1 VAPDQRGDGS
11 MARDIQEGSGEAGA
25 VATTFPSKYL
35 PPVTYRDMPEAL
47 PLRKVIGPGVIAA
60 GIGLAS
66 GEFILWPYIT
76 SQVGLVFLW
85 AAVVGV
91 VTQFFINME
100 IERYT
105 LATGET
111 ALTGFSRYWRHWGL
125 VFAVMTF
132 LANAWPGWITS
143 SATLVTYIFDGGNV
157 KLLSILG
164 LAAIAIAL
172 TLTPVVYTVVER
184 VEFFKV
190 GIILFFIV
198 VAIATAI
205 TADAWGALPDAVT
218 GFGRLPEGLP
228 VALVLPA
235 LAFAGAGG
243 GQNLVQS
250 NWMRDKGY
258 GMGVHIPHLASP
270 VTGAPEAVP
279 GTGYAFRETEEN
291 LRRWRGWWK
300 VSNTEQLVSFV
311 AITIITITLLSLLAY
326 STVLGAEGENNI
338 AFLQAEG
345 EALNQRVGSWFGY
358 LFWIIGATSLFAAA
372 LGIVDYTCRLVADV
386 LKCSYL
392 RENERW
398 SESRIY
404 FALVWLSVVWSTV
417 ILLTITSQPLIL
429 LIISA
434 SIGGFM
440 MFIYSGLLILVN
452 RRSLSPAIRIT
463 GFRTATM
470 VWSVLLFGVASVI
483 AIYGQWDNIK
493 GLLGLG

>member
-1 VAPDQRGDGS
+1 MAREIDSGPGEAPDT
-11 MARDIQEGSGEAGA
+11 GA
-25 VATTFPSKYL
+25 VATTFPARYL
-35 PPVTYRDMPEAL
+35 PPVTYRDMPESL
-47 PLRKVIGPGVIAA
+47 PLRKVLGPGVIAA

-85 AAVVGV
+85 AAVIGV

-125 VFAVMTF
+125 FFAVLTF

-143 SATLVTYIFDGGNV
+143 SATLVTFIFGGGSV
-157 KLLSILG
+157 KLLAVLG

-172 TLTPVVYTVVER
+172 TMAPVVYTLVER
-184 VEFFKV
+184 IEFFKV

-205 TADAWGALPDAVT
+205 TAEAWGALPDAVT
-218 GFGRLPEGLP
+218 NFGRIPEGLDL
-228 VALVLPA
+228 ALLLPA

-270 VTGAPEAVP
+270 VTGEPEAAP
-279 GTGYAFRETEEN
+279 GTGYTFREDERN
-291 LRRWRGWWK
+291 LARWKSWWDVANK
-300 VSNTEQLVSFV
+300 EQLVSFV
-311 AITIITITLLSLLAY
+311 AITIVTIALMSLLAY
-326 STVLGAEGENNI
+326 STVFGIEGENNI
-338 AFLQAEG
+338 SFLEAEG
-345 EALNQRVGSWFGY
+345 NALMDRVGDWFGY
-358 LFWIIGATSLFAAA
+358 LFWVIGATSLFAAA
-372 LGIVDYTCRLVADV
+372 LGIVDYTCRMLADV
-386 LKCSYL
+386 LKVSYL
-392 RENERW
+392 RDNDTW

-404 FALVWLSVVWSTV
+404 FVAVWLLCLWSVI
-417 ILLTITSQPLIL
+417 ILLAIQSQPLIL

-452 RRSLSPAIRIT
+452 RRSLPASVRIT
-463 GFRTATM
+463 GFRTGTM
-470 VWSVLLFGVASVI
+470 VWSVLLFGVASVV
-483 AIYGQWDNIK
+483 AVTDQWDNIK
-493 GLLGLG
+493 ELFGL

>member
-1 VAPDQRGDGS
+1 
-11 MARDIQEGSGEAGA
+11 MAREIQDGPGAGG

-35 PPVTYRDMPEAL
+35 PPVTYKDMPPAL
-47 PLRKVIGPGVIAA
+47 PLRKVLGPGVIAA

-85 AAVVGV
+85 AAVIGV

-111 ALTGFSRYWRHWGL
+111 ALTGFSRYWKHWGL
-125 VFAVMTF
+125 FFAVLTF
-132 LANAWPGWITS
+132 LANAWPGWVTS
-143 SATLVTYIFDGGNV
+143 SATLVTFIFDGGNV
-157 KLLSILG
+157 KLLAILG
-164 LAAIAIAL
+164 LASIAIAL
-172 TLTPVVYTVVER
+172 TLAPVVYTVVER

-190 GIILFFIV
+190 GLVLLFMV
-198 VAIATAI
+198 VAVVAAV
-205 TADAWGALPDAVT
+205 TADAWAALPDAVT
-218 GFGRLPEGLP
+218 NFGRLPEGLP
-228 VALVLPA
+228 LALVLPA

-258 GMGVHIPHLASP
+258 GMGVHIPRLASP
-270 VTGAPEAVP
+270 VTGEPEAAP
-279 GTGYAFRETEEN
+279 GTGYTFRETEEN
-291 LRRWRGWWK
+291 LGRWRAWWNVANK
-300 VSNTEQLVSFV
+300 EQLVSFV
-311 AITIITITLLSLLAY
+311 AITIVTIALMSLLAY
-326 STVLGAEGENNI
+326 STVLGAEAENNI
-338 AFLQAEG
+338 TFLDAEG
-345 EALNQRVGSWFGY
+345 NALMDTVGTWFGY

-386 LKCSYL
+386 LKVSYL
-392 RENERW
+392 RDNETW

-404 FALVWLSVVWSTV
+404 FLLVWLLVVWSAI
-417 ILLTITSQPLIL
+417 ILLAIQSQPLIL

-440 MFIYSGLLILVN
+440 MFIYSGLLILTN
-452 RRSLSPAIRIT
+452 KRSLPPAVRIT

-470 VWSVLLFGVASVI
+470 VWSVLLFGFASAI
-483 AIYGQWDNIK
+483 AISDQWDNIK
-493 GLLGLG
+493 ELFGL

>member
-1 VAPDQRGDGS
+1 
-11 MARDIQEGSGEAGA
+11 MAREIREGPEAPGA

-35 PPVTYRDMPEAL
+35 PPVTYRDLPDPL
-47 PLRKVIGPGVIAA
+47 PLRKVLGPGVIAA

-125 VFAVMTF
+125 LFALMTF

-143 SATLVTYIFDGGNV
+143 SATLVTFIFDGGNV
-157 KLLSILG
+157 KLLAILG
-164 LAAIAIAL
+164 LLSIAIAL
-172 TLTPVVYTVVER
+172 TLAPVVYTVVER

-205 TADAWGALPDAVT
+205 TAEAWGALPDAVT
-218 GFGRLPEGLP
+218 NFGRLPPGLEL
-228 VALVLPA
+228 ALVLPA

-250 NWMRDKGY
+250 NWMRDKRY
-258 GMGVHIPHLASP
+258 GMGVPIPRLASP
-270 VTGAPEAVP
+270 VTGEPEAAP

-291 LRRWRGWWK
+291 LSRWRGWWK
-300 VSNTEQLVSFV
+300 VANQEQLSSFV
-311 AITIITITLLSLLAY
+311 AITIVTIALMSLLAY
-326 STVLGAEGENNI
+326 STVLGAQAENNI
-338 AFLQAEG
+338 SFLEAEG
-345 EALNQRVGSWFGY
+345 QALMDRVGSWFGY
-358 LFWIIGATSLFAAA
+358 LFWVIGATSLFAAA

-386 LKCSYL
+386 LKVSYL
-392 RENERW
+392 RDSERW

-404 FALVWLSVVWSTV
+404 FVAVWVSVVWSTI
-417 ILLTITSQPLIL
+417 ILLAIQSQPLIL

-440 MFIYSGLLILVN
+440 MFIYSGLLILIN
-452 RRSLSPAIRIT
+452 KRSLPPAIRIG
-463 GFRTATM
+463 GFRTATL
-470 VWSVLLFGVASVI
+470 VWSVLLFGAASVI
-483 AIYGQWDNIK
+483 AIQSQWDNVRELF
-493 GLLGLG
+493 GL

>member
-1 VAPDQRGDGS
+1 
-11 MARDIQEGSGEAGA
+11 MARDIQDGPGEARGA
-25 VATTFPSKYL
+25 GATATTFPTKYL
-35 PPVTYRDMPEAL
+35 PPVTYREMPEPL
-47 PLRKVIGPGVIAA
+47 PLRKVLGPGVIAA

-85 AAVVGV
+85 AAVIGV

-111 ALTGFSRYWRHWGL
+111 ALTGFSRYWKHWGL
-125 VFAVMTF
+125 IFAVLTF
-132 LANAWPGWITS
+132 LANAWPGWVTS
-143 SATLVTYIFDGGNV
+143 SATLVTFIFDGGNV
-157 KLLSILG
+157 KLLAILG

-190 GIILFFIV
+190 GLVILFMV
-198 VAIATAI
+198 VAIVAAVTAE
-205 TADAWGALPDAVT
+205 AWGALPDAVT
-218 GFGRLPEGLP
+218 GFGRLPEGLAL
-228 VALVLPA
+228 ALVLPA

-258 GMGVHIPHLASP
+258 GMGVHIPRLASP
-270 VTGAPEAVP
+270 VTGEPEAAP
-279 GTGYAFRETEEN
+279 GTGYTFRENEEN
-291 LRRWRGWWK
+291 LARWRGWWNVANK
-300 VSNTEQLVSFV
+300 EQLVSFV
-311 AITIITITLLSLLAY
+311 AITIVTIALMSLLAY
-326 STVLGAEGENNI
+326 STVLGAEAENNI
-338 AFLQAEG
+338 SFLEAEG
-345 EALNQRVGSWFGY
+345 NALMDRVGTWFGY

-386 LKCSYL
+386 LKVSYL
-392 RENERW
+392 RENDTW

-404 FALVWLSVVWSTV
+404 FLLVWLLVVWSAI
-417 ILLTITSQPLIL
+417 ILLTIQSQPLIL

-440 MFIYSGLLILVN
+440 MFIYSGLLILIN
-452 RRSLSPAIRIT
+452 KRSLPPAVRIT

-470 VWSVLLFGVASVI
+470 IWSVLLFGAASVI
-483 AIYGQWDNIK
+483 AISDQWDNIK
-493 GLLGLG
+493 ELFGL

>member
-1 VAPDQRGDGS
+1 MASEIQGGPAEAP
-11 MARDIQEGSGEAGA
+11 EGGA
-25 VATTFPSKYL
+25 VATTFPTKHL
-35 PPVTYRDMPEAL
+35 PPVTYRDMPEPL
-47 PLRKVIGPGVIAA
+47 PLRRVLGPGVIAA

-85 AAVVGV
+85 AAVLGV

-125 VFAVMTF
+125 VFALMTF
-132 LANAWPGWITS
+132 LANAWPGWVTS
-143 SATLVTYIFDGGNV
+143 SATMVTFIFGGGSAE
-157 KLLSILG
+157 LLAILG

-172 TLTPVVYTVVER
+172 TLAPVVYTLVER
-184 VEFFKV
+184 IEFFKV
-190 GIILFFIV
+190 GIILFFLV
-198 VAIATAI
+198 VAIFAAVTAE
-205 TADAWGALPDAVT
+205 AWGALPDAVT
-218 GFGRLPEGLP
+218 NFGRLPEGLP
-228 VALVLPA
+228 LALVLPA

-258 GMGVHIPHLASP
+258 GMGVHIPRLASP
-270 VTGAPEAVP
+270 VTGEPEAAP
-279 GTGYAFRETEEN
+279 GTGYTFRETEGN
-291 LRRWRGWWK
+291 LARWKGWWEVANK
-300 VSNTEQLVSFV
+300 EQLVSFV
-311 AITIITITLLSLLAY
+311 AITIVTIALMSLLAY
-326 STVLGAEGENNI
+326 STVLGAEAENNI
-338 AFLQAEG
+338 SFLEAEG
-345 EALNQRVGSWFGY
+345 NALMDRVGDWFGY

-386 LKCSYL
+386 LKVSYL
-392 RENERW
+392 RDNDTW

-404 FALVWLSVVWSTV
+404 FVLVWLLCLWSVI
-417 ILLTITSQPLIL
+417 ILLTISSQPLIL

-440 MFIYSGLLILVN
+440 MFIYSGLLILIN
-452 RRSLSPAIRIT
+452 KRSLPPSVRIG

-470 VWSVLLFGVASVI
+470 VWSVLLFGTASVI
-483 AIYGQWDNIK
+483 AISDQWDNIK
-493 GLLGLG
+493 ELFGI

>member
-1 VAPDQRGDGS
+1 MGS

-35 PPVTYRDMPEAL
+35 PPVTYREMPEPL
-47 PLRKVIGPGVIAA
+47 PLRKVLGPGVIAA

-85 AAVVGV
+85 AAVIGV

-125 VFAVMTF
+125 VFALMTF

-143 SATLVTYIFDGGNV
+143 SATMVTFIFDGGSA
-157 KLLSILG
+157 KLLAILGLLSIAL
-164 LAAIAIAL
+164 AL

-190 GIILFFIV
+190 GIILFFLV
-198 VAIATAI
+198 VAIAAAI

-218 GFGRLPEGLP
+218 GFGRLPEGLA

-270 VTGAPEAVP
+270 VTGAPEATP
-279 GTGYAFRETEEN
+279 GTGYAFPETDEN
-291 LRRWRGWWK
+291 LRRWHGWWR

-311 AITIITITLLSLLAY
+311 AITIVTIVLMSLLAY
-326 STVLGAEGENNI
+326 STVLGAEAENNI
-338 AFLQAEG
+338 SFLQAEG
-345 EALNQRVGSWFGY
+345 EALMDRVGSWFGY

-386 LKCSYL
+386 LKVSYL
-392 RENERW
+392 ADNQRW

-404 FALVWLSVVWSTV
+404 FALVWLSVVWSAI

-440 MFIYSGLLILVN
+440 MFIYSGLLILIN
-452 RRSLSPAIRIT
+452 KRSLPAAIRIS

-470 VWSVLLFGVASVI
+470 VWSVLLFGAASVI
-483 AIYGQWDNIK
+483 AVQGQWDNIK
-493 GLLGLG
+493 DLLGLG

>member
-1 VAPDQRGDGS
+1 VVVSVARELQ
-11 MARDIQEGSGEAGA
+11 QEPGEAGA
-25 VATTFPSKYL
+25 VATTFPSRYL
-35 PPVTYRDMPEAL
+35 PPVTYRDLPDAL
-47 PLRKVIGPGVIAA
+47 PLRRVLGPGVIAA

-76 SQVGLVFLW
+76 SQVGLAFLW
-85 AAVVGV
+85 AAVIGV

-125 VFAVMTF
+125 VFAFMTF

-143 SATLVTYIFDGGNV
+143 SATMVTFIFGGGSV
-157 KLLSILG
+157 KLLAILG
-164 LAAIAIAL
+164 LLAIALAL

-190 GIILFFIV
+190 GIILFFLV
-198 VAIATAI
+198 VAIAAAI
-205 TADAWGALPDAVT
+205 TAEAWANLPDAVT
-218 GFGRLPEGLP
+218 GFGRIPAGL
-228 VALVLPA
+228 ALALALPA

-250 NWMRDKGY
+250 NWIRDKRY
-258 GMGVHIPHLASP
+258 GMGVHVPRLASP
-270 VTGAPEAVP
+270 VTGQPEAAP

-291 LRRWRGWWK
+291 MSRWRGWWK
-300 VSNTEQLVSFV
+300 VANQEQLVSFT
-311 AITIITITLLSLLAY
+311 AITIITIVLMSLLAY
-326 STVLGAEGENNI
+326 STVLGVEGENNI
-338 AFLQAEG
+338 SFLETEG
-345 EALNQRVGSWFGY
+345 LALNDRVGSWFGY

-386 LKCSYL
+386 LRVSYL
-392 RENERW
+392 RDNDRW
-398 SESRIY
+398 TESRIY
-404 FALVWLSVVWSTV
+404 FAAVWVSVVWSAI
-417 ILLTITSQPLIL
+417 ILLAIQSQPLIL

-440 MFIYSGLLILVN
+440 MFIYSGLLILIN
-452 RRSLSPAIRIT
+452 RRSLPPAVRIS

-470 VWSVLLFGVASVI
+470 VWSVLLFGIFSVI
-483 AIYGQWDNIK
+483 AIQAQWDNIK
-493 GLLGLG
+493 QLFGG

>member
-1 VAPDQRGDGS
+1 MAREIQDGYGEAPD
-11 MARDIQEGSGEAGA
+11 AGQ
-25 VATTFPSKYL
+25 VATTFPTKHL
-35 PPVTYRDMPEAL
+35 PPVTYKDMPPAL
-47 PLRKVIGPGVIAA
+47 PLRKVLGPGVIAA

-76 SQVGLVFLW
+76 SQAGLGFLW

-111 ALTGFSRYWRHWGL
+111 ALTGFSRYWKHWGL
-125 VFAVMTF
+125 FFAVLTF

-143 SATLVTYIFDGGNV
+143 SATLVTFIFDGGNV
-157 KLLSILG
+157 KVLAILG
-164 LAAIAIAL
+164 LASIAIAL

-190 GIILFFIV
+190 GLVILFMV
-198 VAIATAI
+198 VAIVAAV
-205 TADAWGALPDAVT
+205 TADAWASLPDAVT
-218 GFGRLPEGLP
+218 NFGRLPEGLP
-228 VALVLPA
+228 LALVLPA

-258 GMGVHIPHLASP
+258 GMGVHIPRLASP
-270 VTGAPEAVP
+270 VTGEPEAAP
-279 GTGYAFRETEEN
+279 GTGYTFRETDEN
-291 LRRWRGWWK
+291 MSRWRGWWQVANK
-300 VSNTEQLVSFV
+300 EQLVSFV
-311 AITIITITLLSLLAY
+311 AITIVTIVIMSLLAY
-326 STVLGAEGENNI
+326 STVFGAEAENNI
-338 AFLQAEG
+338 TFLEAEG
-345 EALNQRVGSWFGY
+345 DALMDTVGTWFGY

-386 LKCSYL
+386 LKVSYL
-392 RENERW
+392 RDNQTW

-404 FALVWLSVVWSTV
+404 FLLVWVLVVWSAI
-417 ILLTITSQPLIL
+417 ILLTIQSQPLIL

-440 MFIYSGLLILVN
+440 MFIYSGLLILTN
-452 RRSLSPAIRIT
+452 KRSLPPAVGIT

-470 VWSVLLFGVASVI
+470 VWSVLLFGTASVI
-483 AIYGQWDNIK
+483 AITDQWDNIK
-493 GLLGLG
+493 ELFGL

>member
-1 VAPDQRGDGS
+1 
-11 MARDIQEGSGEAGA
+11 MARDIQEDSGAPGA

-35 PPVTYRDMPEAL
+35 PPVTYRDMPPAL
-47 PLRKVIGPGVIAA
+47 PLRKVLGPGVIAA

-85 AAVVGV
+85 AAIVGV

-125 VFAVMTF
+125 VFALMTF

-143 SATLVTYIFDGGNV
+143 SATLVTFIFGGGNV
-157 KLLSILG
+157 KLLAILG
-164 LAAIAIAL
+164 LLAIAAAL
-172 TLTPVVYTVVER
+172 TLAPVVYTIVER
-184 VEFFKV
+184 IEFFKV
-190 GIILFFIV
+190 GIILFFLV
-198 VAIATAI
+198 VAIAAAI
-205 TADAWGALPDAVT
+205 TAEAWGALPDAVT
-218 GFGRLPEGLP
+218 GFGRLPEGLA

-250 NWMRDKGY
+250 NWMRDKRY
-258 GMGVHIPHLASP
+258 GMGVHIPRLASP
-270 VTGAPEAVP
+270 VTGEPEAAP
-279 GTGYAFRETEEN
+279 GTGYAFRDTDEN
-291 LRRWRGWWK
+291 LRRWHGWWR
-300 VSNTEQLVSFV
+300 VANQEQLVSFV
-311 AITIITITLLSLLAY
+311 AITIVTIVLMSLLAY
-326 STVLGAEGENNI
+326 STVLGADAENNI
-338 AFLQAEG
+338 SFLQAEG
-345 EALNQRVGSWFGY
+345 EALNQRVGTWFGY

-372 LGIVDYTCRLVADV
+372 LGIVDYTCRMVADV
-386 LKCSYL
+386 LRVCYL
-392 RENERW
+392 RDSERW

-404 FALVWLSVVWSTV
+404 FVCVWVSVVWSAI

-440 MFIYSGLLILVN
+440 MFIYSGLLILIN
-452 RRSLSPAIRIT
+452 KRSLSPTIRIT

-470 VWSVLLFGVASVI
+470 VWSVLLFGVFSVI
-483 AIYGQWDNIK
+483 AIQGQWDNIK
-493 GLLGLG
+493 DLLGLG

>member
-1 VAPDQRGDGS
+1 
-11 MARDIQEGSGEAGA
+11 MAREIHDGRGEAPGGGE
-25 VATTFPSKYL
+25 VATTFPARHL
-35 PPVTYRDMPEAL
+35 PPVTYRDMPEPL
-47 PLRKVIGPGVIAA
+47 SLRKVLGPGVIAA

-85 AAVVGV
+85 AAVLGV

-125 VFAVMTF
+125 VFAVLTF
-132 LANAWPGWITS
+132 LANAWPGWVTS
-143 SATLVTYIFDGGNV
+143 SATMVTFIFGGGSV
-157 KLLSILG
+157 KLLAVLG

-172 TLTPVVYTVVER
+172 TMAPVVYTMVER
-184 VEFFKV
+184 IEFFKV

-205 TADAWGALPDAVT
+205 TAEAWGALPDAVT
-218 GFGRLPEGLP
+218 NFGRLPEGLP
-228 VALVLPA
+228 LALVLPA

-258 GMGVHIPHLASP
+258 GMGVHVPHLASP
-270 VTGAPEAVP
+270 VTGEPEAAP
-279 GTGYAFRETEEN
+279 GTGYTFREDEQN
-291 LRRWRGWWK
+291 LARWKGWWNVANK
-300 VSNTEQLVSFV
+300 EQLVSFV
-311 AITIITITLLSLLAY
+311 AITIVTIALMSLLAY
-326 STVLGAEGENNI
+326 STVLGIEGENNI
-338 AFLQAEG
+338 SFLEAEG
-345 EALNQRVGSWFGY
+345 NALMDRVGSWFGY

-386 LKCSYL
+386 LKVSYL
-392 RENERW
+392 RDNDTW

-404 FALVWLSVVWSTV
+404 FILVWLLVVWSAI
-417 ILLTITSQPLIL
+417 ILLTIQSQPLIL

-440 MFIYSGLLILVN
+440 MFVYSGLLILIN
-452 RRSLSPAIRIT
+452 RRSLPSSVRIT

-470 VWSVLLFGVASVI
+470 VWSVLLFGTASVI
-483 AIYGQWDNIK
+483 AISDQWDNIK
-493 GLLGLG
+493 ELFGL

>member
-1 VAPDQRGDGS
+1 

-35 PPVTYRDMPEAL
+35 PPVTYRDMPE
-47 PLRKVIGPGVIAA
+47 PLSLRRVLGPGVIAA

-76 SQVGLVFLW
+76 SQVGMVFLW

-143 SATLVTYIFDGGNV
+143 SATLVTFIFDGGNV
-157 KLLSILG
+157 KLLAILG
-164 LAAIAIAL
+164 LVAIAAAL
-172 TLTPVVYTVVER
+172 TLTPIVYTAVER
-184 VEFFKV
+184 VEFLKV
-190 GIILFFIV
+190 GLVILFMV
-198 VAIATAI
+198 VAVAAAI
-205 TADAWGALPDAVT
+205 TAEAWGALPDAIT

-228 VALVLPA
+228 LALALPA

-258 GMGVHIPHLASP
+258 GMGVHIPRLASP
-270 VTGAPEAVP
+270 VTGEPEAAP
-279 GTGYAFRETEEN
+279 GTGYTFRETDEN
-291 LRRWRGWWK
+291 LRRWHGWWR

-311 AITIITITLLSLLAY
+311 AITILTIALMSLLAY
-326 STVLGAEGENNI
+326 STVLGADAENNI
-338 AFLQAEG
+338 SFLQAEG

-358 LFWIIGATSLFAAA
+358 LFWIIGAMSLFAAA

-386 LKCSYL
+386 LKVSYL
-392 RENERW
+392 GNNERW
-398 SESRIY
+398 TESRIY

-440 MFIYSGLLILVN
+440 MFIYSGLLILIN
-452 RRSLSPAIRIT
+452 KRSLPPATRIN

-470 VWSVLLFGVASVI
+470 VWSVLLFGVFSVI
-483 AIYGQWDNIK
+483 AIQAQWDNIK
-493 GLLGLG
+493 DLLGLG

>member
-1 VAPDQRGDGS
+1 MAREIRGEPGEAPD
-11 MARDIQEGSGEAGA
+11 AGA
-25 VATTFPSKYL
+25 IATTFPTKYL
-35 PPVTYRDMPEAL
+35 PPVTYKDMPDAL
-47 PLRKVIGPGVIAA
+47 PLYKVLGPGVIAA

-85 AAVVGV
+85 AAIVGV

-105 LATGET
+105 LATCET

-125 VFAVMTF
+125 LFAIMTF

-143 SATLVTYIFDGGNV
+143 SATLVTYIFGGGNV
-157 KLLSILG
+157 KLLAILG
-164 LAAIAIAL
+164 LASIAIAL
-172 TLTPVVYTVVER
+172 TLAPVVYTVVER

-190 GIILFFIV
+190 GLILFFIV

-205 TADAWGALPDAVT
+205 TAEAWGALPDAVT
-218 GFGRLPEGLP
+218 NFGRIPQGLAL
-228 VALVLPA
+228 ALVLPA

-250 NWMRDKGY
+250 NWMRDKRY
-258 GMGVHIPHLASP
+258 GMGVHIPRLASP
-270 VTGAPEAVP
+270 VTGEPEAAP
-279 GTGYAFRETEEN
+279 GTGYAFPETEEN
-291 LRRWRGWWK
+291 LSRWQRWWK
-300 VSNTEQLVSFV
+300 VANQEQLVSFV
-311 AITIITITLLSLLAY
+311 AITIVTIVLMSMLAY
-326 STVLGAEGENNI
+326 STVLGIEGENNI
-338 AFLQAEG
+338 SFLQAEG

-358 LFWIIGATSLFAAA
+358 LFWVIGATSLFAAA

-386 LKCSYL
+386 LRVSYL
-392 RENERW
+392 RDNERW

-404 FALVWLSVVWSTV
+404 FALVWILVVWSTI
-417 ILLTITSQPLIL
+417 ILLAIQSQPLIL

-440 MFIYSGLLILVN
+440 MFIYSGLLILIN
-452 RRSLSPAIRIT
+452 KRSLSPATRIS

-470 VWSVLLFGVASVI
+470 VWSVLLFGAASVI
-483 AIYGQWDNIK
+483 AIQAQWSNLKD
-493 GLLGLG
+493 LLGL

>member
-1 VAPDQRGDGS
+1 
-11 MARDIQEGSGEAGA
+11 MARDIHGGPGEARDTGQI
-25 VATTFPSKYL
+25 ATTFPTKYL
-35 PPVTYRDMPEAL
+35 PPVTYREMPEPL
-47 PLRKVIGPGVIAA
+47 SLRKVLGPGVIAA

-125 VFAVMTF
+125 FFAVLTF

-143 SATLVTYIFDGGNV
+143 SATLVTFIFGGGNV
-157 KLLSILG
+157 KLLAVLG
-164 LAAIAIAL
+164 LASIAIAL

-190 GIILFFIV
+190 GLVILFMV
-198 VAIATAI
+198 VAVVFAVSA
-205 TADAWGALPDAVT
+205 AAWGALPDAVT
-218 GFGRLPEGLP
+218 NFGRIPEGLP
-228 VALVLPA
+228 LALVLPA

-258 GMGVHIPHLASP
+258 GMGVHVPHLASP
-270 VTGAPEAVP
+270 VTGAPEAAP
-279 GTGYAFRETEEN
+279 GTGYTFRENEDN
-291 LRRWRGWWK
+291 LARWRGWWNVANK
-300 VSNTEQLVSFV
+300 EQLVSFV
-311 AITIITITLLSLLAY
+311 AITIVTIAIMSLLAY
-326 STVLGAEGENNI
+326 STVLGAEAENNI
-338 AFLQAEG
+338 SFLEAEG
-345 EALNQRVGSWFGY
+345 NALMDTVGTWFGY

-386 LKCSYL
+386 LKVSYL
-392 RENERW
+392 RDNQTW

-404 FALVWLSVVWSTV
+404 FLLVWVLVVWSTI
-417 ILLTITSQPLIL
+417 ILLTIQSQPLIL

-440 MFIYSGLLILVN
+440 MFIYSGLLILIN
-452 RRSLSPAIRIT
+452 KRSLPPSVRIG

-470 VWSVLLFGVASVI
+470 VWSVLLFGFASVI
-483 AIYGQWDNIK
+483 AISDQWDNIK
-493 GLLGLG
+493 ELFGL

>member
-1 VAPDQRGDGS
+1 
-11 MARDIQEGSGEAGA
+11 MAREIHDGRGAAPGGGEAA
-25 VATTFPSKYL
+25 ATFPTKYL
-35 PPVTYRDMPEAL
+35 PPVTYREMPEPL
-47 PLRKVIGPGVIAA
+47 PLRKVLGPGVIAA

-85 AAVVGV
+85 AAVLGV

-125 VFAVMTF
+125 FFAVLTF

-143 SATLVTYIFDGGNV
+143 SATMVTFIFGGGNV
-157 KLLSILG
+157 KLLAVLG
-164 LAAIAIAL
+164 LASIAIAL
-172 TLTPVVYTVVER
+172 TMAPVVYTMVER
-184 VEFFKV
+184 IEFFKV

-198 VAIATAI
+198 IAIATAI
-205 TADAWGALPDAVT
+205 TAEAWGALPDAVT
-218 GFGRLPEGLP
+218 NFGRLPEGLP
-228 VALVLPA
+228 LALILPA

-258 GMGVHIPHLASP
+258 GMGVHVPHLASP
-270 VTGAPEAVP
+270 VTGEPEAAP
-279 GTGYAFRETEEN
+279 GTGYTFREDEGN
-291 LRRWRGWWK
+291 LARWKGWWDVANK
-300 VSNTEQLVSFV
+300 EQLVSFV
-311 AITIITITLLSLLAY
+311 AITIVTIALMSLLAY

-338 AFLQAEG
+338 SFLETEG
-345 EALNQRVGSWFGY
+345 NVLMDKVGTWFGY

-386 LKCSYL
+386 LKVSYL
-392 RENERW
+392 RDNDTW

-404 FALVWLSVVWSTV
+404 FTLVWLLVAWSAI
-417 ILLTITSQPLIL
+417 ILLTIQSQPLIL

-440 MFIYSGLLILVN
+440 MFVYSGLLILIN
-452 RRSLSPAIRIT
+452 RRSLPPAVRIT

-470 VWSVLLFGVASVI
+470 VWSVLLFGTASVI
-483 AIYGQWDNIK
+483 AIFDQWDNIK
-493 GLLGLG
+493 ELFGL

>member
-1 VAPDQRGDGS
+1 
-11 MARDIQEGSGEAGA
+11 MARDIQEGPGETGAA

-35 PPVTYRDMPEAL
+35 PPVTYRDMPESL
-47 PLRKVIGPGVIAA
+47 PLRKVLGPGVIAA

-66 GEFILWPYIT
+66 GEFILWPYLT
-76 SQVGLVFLW
+76 SQVGMVFLW
-85 AAVVGV
+85 AAIVGV

-125 VFAVMTF
+125 VFALMTF

-157 KLLSILG
+157 KLLAILG

-190 GIILFFIV
+190 GIILFFLV
-198 VAIATAI
+198 VAIVAPI
-205 TADAWGALPDAVT
+205 TAEAWGALPDAVT

-228 VALVLPA
+228 VALLLPA

-279 GTGYAFRETEEN
+279 GTATPSPRP
-291 LRRWRGWWK
+291 RRIC
-300 VSNTEQLVSFV
+300 
-311 AITIITITLLSLLAY
+311 AA
-326 STVLGAEGENNI
+326 GAAG
-338 AFLQAEG
+338 G
-345 EALNQRVGSWFGY
+345 RCPTPSSW
-358 LFWIIGATSLFAAA
+358 
-372 LGIVDYTCRLVADV
+372 
-386 LKCSYL
+386 
-392 RENERW
+392 
-398 SESRIY
+398 
-404 FALVWLSVVWSTV
+404 
-417 ILLTITSQPLIL
+417 
-429 LIISA
+429 SA
-434 SIGGFM
+434 S
-440 MFIYSGLLILVN
+440 SPSPSS
-452 RRSLSPAIRIT
+452 RSR
-463 GFRTATM
+463 
-470 VWSVLLFGVASVI
+470 
-483 AIYGQWDNIK
+483 
-493 GLLGLG
+493 

>member
-1 VAPDQRGDGS
+1 
-11 MARDIQEGSGEAGA
+11 
-25 VATTFPSKYL
+25 
-35 PPVTYRDMPEAL
+35 
-47 PLRKVIGPGVIAA
+47 
-60 GIGLAS
+60 
-66 GEFILWPYIT
+66 
-76 SQVGLVFLW
+76 
-85 AAVVGV
+85 V

-125 VFAVMTF
+125 VFAVLTF
-132 LANAWPGWITS
+132 LANAWPGWVTS
-143 SATLVTYIFDGGNV
+143 SATMVTFIFDGGNV
-157 KLLSILG
+157 KLLAVLG

-172 TLTPVVYTVVER
+172 TLAPVVYTVVER

-190 GIILFFIV
+190 GLILFFIV

-205 TADAWGALPDAVT
+205 TAQAWGALPDAVT
-218 GFGRLPEGLP
+218 NFGRLPEGLA

-258 GMGVHIPHLASP
+258 GMGVHIPRLASP
-270 VTGAPEAVP
+270 VTGEPEAAP
-279 GTGYAFRETEEN
+279 GTGYTFRETETN
-291 LRRWRGWWK
+291 LARWKGWWDVANK
-300 VSNTEQLVSFV
+300 EQLVSFV
-311 AITIITITLLSLLAY
+311 AITIVTITLMSLLAY
-326 STVLGAEGENNI
+326 STVLGAEAENNI
-338 AFLQAEG
+338 TFLEAEG
-345 EALNQRVGSWFGY
+345 NALMDRVGTWFGY

-386 LKCSYL
+386 LKVSYL
-392 RENERW
+392 RENETW

-404 FALVWLSVVWSTV
+404 FLLVWLLCVWSAI
-417 ILLTITSQPLIL
+417 ILLTIQSQPLIL

-440 MFIYSGLLILVN
+440 MFVYSGLLILIN
-452 RRSLSPAIRIT
+452 KRSLPPSVRIG

-470 VWSVLLFGVASVI
+470 VWSVLLFGAASVI
-483 AIYGQWDNIK
+483 AIQGQWDNIK
-493 GLLGLG
+493 ELFGL

>member
-1 VAPDQRGDGS
+1 
-11 MARDIQEGSGEAGA
+11 MARDIQGGPGEAHETGA
-25 VATTFPSKYL
+25 TATTFPTKYL
-35 PPVTYRDMPEAL
+35 PPVTYKQMPEPL
-47 PLRKVIGPGVIAA
+47 SLRKVLGPGVIAA

-111 ALTGFSRYWRHWGL
+111 ALTGFSRYWKHWGL
-125 VFAVMTF
+125 FFAVLTF

-143 SATLVTYIFDGGNV
+143 SATLVTFIFGGGNV
-157 KLLSILG
+157 KLLAILG
-164 LAAIAIAL
+164 LASIAIAL
-172 TLTPVVYTVVER
+172 TLAPVVYTVVER

-190 GIILFFIV
+190 GLVILFMA
-198 VAIATAI
+198 VAIVAAV
-205 TADAWGALPDAVT
+205 TADAWSSLPDAVT
-218 GFGRLPEGLP
+218 NFGRLPEGLP
-228 VALVLPA
+228 LALVLPA

-258 GMGVHIPHLASP
+258 GMGVHIPRLASP
-270 VTGAPEAVP
+270 VTGEPEAAP
-279 GTGYAFRETEEN
+279 GTGYTFREDEGN
-291 LRRWRGWWK
+291 LARWKGWWQVANK
-300 VSNTEQLVSFV
+300 EQLVSFV
-311 AITIITITLLSLLAY
+311 AITIVTIVLMSMLAY
-326 STVLGAEGENNI
+326 STVLGAEAENNI
-338 AFLQAEG
+338 TFLEAEG
-345 EALNQRVGSWFGY
+345 NVLMDTVGTWFGY

-386 LKCSYL
+386 LKVSYL
-392 RENERW
+392 RDNDTW

-404 FALVWLSVVWSTV
+404 FLLVWVLVVWSAI
-417 ILLTITSQPLIL
+417 ILLAIQSQPLIL

-440 MFIYSGLLILVN
+440 MFIYSGLLILIN
-452 RRSLSPAIRIT
+452 KRSLPPSVRIG

-470 VWSVLLFGVASVI
+470 VWSVLLFGTASVI
-483 AIYGQWDNIK
+483 AISDQWDNIK
-493 GLLGLG
+493 ELFGM

>member
-1 VAPDQRGDGS
+1 
-11 MARDIQEGSGEAGA
+11 MARDIHDGRGQAPGGSE
-25 VATTFPSKYL
+25 VATTFPTRYL
-35 PPVTYRDMPEAL
+35 PPVTYRDMPEPL
-47 PLRKVIGPGVIAA
+47 PLRKVLGPGVIAA

-85 AAVVGV
+85 AAVLGV

-125 VFAVMTF
+125 FFAVLTF

-143 SATLVTYIFDGGNV
+143 SATMVTFIFGGGNV
-157 KLLSILG
+157 KLLAVLG
-164 LAAIAIAL
+164 LASIAIAL
-172 TLTPVVYTVVER
+172 TMATVVYTMVER
-184 VEFFKV
+184 IEFFKV

-205 TADAWGALPDAVT
+205 SAEAWGALPDAVT
-218 GFGRLPEGLP
+218 NFGRLPAGLP
-228 VALVLPA
+228 LALVLPA

-258 GMGVHIPHLASP
+258 GMGVHVPHLASP
-270 VTGAPEAVP
+270 VTGEPEAAP
-279 GTGYAFRETEEN
+279 GTGYTFREDERN
-291 LRRWRGWWK
+291 LARWKGWWEVANK
-300 VSNTEQLVSFV
+300 EQLVSFV
-311 AITIITITLLSLLAY
+311 AITIVTIALMSLLAY
-326 STVLGAEGENNI
+326 STVLGIDGENNI
-338 AFLQAEG
+338 SFLEAEG
-345 EALNQRVGSWFGY
+345 NALMDTVGTWFGY

-386 LKCSYL
+386 LKVSYL
-392 RENERW
+392 RDNDTW

-404 FALVWLSVVWSTV
+404 FTLVWLLVAWSAV
-417 ILLTITSQPLIL
+417 ILLTIQSQPLIL

-440 MFIYSGLLILVN
+440 MFVYSGLLILIN
-452 RRSLSPAIRIT
+452 RRSLPAAVRIT

-470 VWSVLLFGVASVI
+470 VWSVLLFGTASVI
-483 AIYGQWDNIK
+483 AVADQWDNIK
-493 GLLGLG
+493 ELIGL

>member
-1 VAPDQRGDGS
+1 VVLG
-11 MARDIQEGSGEAGA
+11 MAREVNRGPGEEAPEAGA
-25 VATTFPSKYL
+25 IATTFPTRYL
-35 PPVTYRDMPEAL
+35 PPVTYKDMPEAL
-47 PLRKVIGPGVIAA
+47 SLRKVLGPGVIAA

-111 ALTGFSRYWRHWGL
+111 ALTGFSRYWSHWGL
-125 VFAVMTF
+125 VFALMTF
-132 LANAWPGWITS
+132 LANAWPGWMTS
-143 SATLVTYIFDGGNV
+143 SVTLVTFIFGGGNV
-157 KLLSILG
+157 TLLSILG
-164 LAAIAIAL
+164 LVAIAAAL
-172 TLTPVVYTVVER
+172 TLAPVVYVVVEK

-190 GIILFFIV
+190 GLVILFMV
-198 VAIATAI
+198 VAVAAAI
-205 TADAWGALPDAVT
+205 TADAWANLPDGVIN
-218 GFGRLPEGLP
+218 FGRLPEGLA

-258 GMGVHIPHLASP
+258 GMGVHIPRLASP
-270 VTGAPEAVP
+270 VTGEPEAAP
-279 GTGYAFRETEEN
+279 GTGYTFRETDDN
-291 LRRWRGWWK
+291 MRRWQAWWR
-300 VSNTEQLVSFV
+300 VANVEQLVSFV
-311 AITIITITLLSLLAY
+311 AITIVTIVLMSLLAY
-326 STVLGAEGENNI
+326 STVFGIEGDNNIGFLEAEGN
-338 AFLQAEG
+338 
-345 EALNQRVGSWFGY
+345 ALMDRVGDWFGY

-372 LGIVDYTCRLVADV
+372 LGILDYTCRLVADV
-386 LKCSYL
+386 LKVSYL
-392 RENERW
+392 RDSERW
-398 SESRIY
+398 SESKIY
-404 FALVWLSVVWSTV
+404 FALVWASVAWSVV

-440 MFIYSGLLILVN
+440 MFLYSGLLILVN
-452 RRSLSPAIRIT
+452 KRSLPPAIAIT
-463 GFRTATM
+463 RFRTATM
-470 VWSVLLFGVASVI
+470 VWSVLLFGTASVI
-483 AIYGQWDNIK
+483 AIQAQWDNIK
-493 GLLGLG
+493 DLLGL

>member
-1 VAPDQRGDGS
+1 
-11 MARDIQEGSGEAGA
+11 MARDIQEGSGEARA

-35 PPVTYRDMPEAL
+35 PEVTYRDMPDAL
-47 PLRKVIGPGVIAA
+47 PLRKVLGPGVIAA

-85 AAVVGV
+85 AAVIGV

-125 VFAVMTF
+125 LFALMTF

-143 SATLVTYIFDGGNV
+143 SATLVTYIFDGGSV
-157 KLLSILG
+157 KLLAILG
-164 LAAIAIAL
+164 LLAIAAAL
-172 TLTPVVYTVVER
+172 TLAPVVYTIVER
-184 VEFFKV
+184 IEFFKV

-198 VAIATAI
+198 VAIFAAI
-205 TADAWGALPDAVT
+205 TAEAWGALPDAVT
-218 GFGRLPEGLP
+218 GFGRLPEGLA

-250 NWMRDKGY
+250 NWMRDKRY
-258 GMGVHIPHLASP
+258 GMGIHIPRLASP
-270 VTGAPEAVP
+270 VTGEPEAAP
-279 GTGYAFRETEEN
+279 GTGYVFPEN
-291 LRRWRGWWK
+291 EDNMRRWRGWWK
-300 VSNTEQLVSFV
+300 VANQEQLVSFV
-311 AITIITITLLSLLAY
+311 AITIITITLTSLLAY
-326 STVLGAEGENNI
+326 STVLGIEAENDI
-338 AFLQAEG
+338 SFLQAEG
-345 EALNQRVGSWFGY
+345 QALNDRVGTWFGY
-358 LFWIIGATSLFAAA
+358 LFWVIGATSLFAAA
-372 LGIVDYTCRLVADV
+372 LGIVDYTCRMVADV
-386 LKCSYL
+386 LKVSYL
-392 RENERW
+392 RDSERW

-404 FALVWLSVVWSTV
+404 FVCVWVSVVWSTV
-417 ILLTITSQPLIL
+417 ILLAITSQPLIL

-440 MFIYSGLLILVN
+440 MFIYSGLLILID
-452 RRSLSPAIRIT
+452 RRSLPPAIRIT

-483 AIYGQWDNIK
+483 AIQGQWDNIK
-493 GLLGLG
+493 DLLGFG